1 MSLTWKESGLPGET
15 ATLALNPRVA
25 RRPITVAEFLRMGEV
40 GILNPR
46 DRVELIEGELIAMA
60 PIGANHAGTVIALND
75 SLTTATR
82 GRALVSPQ
90 NPVQL
95 NDRNLP
101 QPDYAVLVPRP
112 DRYRTAH
119 PRPHEVLLLIEVA
132 DSSLE
137 YDQDVKRALYARNGI
152 RELWIVNLVDGDV
165 EVCRSPGPDGYASV
179 TTVGRSG
186 VLEPKQ
192 LPGARILVADIL
204 G

>member
-1 MSLTWKESGLPGET
+1 
-15 ATLALNPRVA
+15 
-25 RRPITVAEFLRMGEV
+25 MGEV
-40 GILNPR
+40 GILSPR

-60 PIGANHAGTVIALND
+60 PIGANHAGTVIALFEA
-75 SLTTATR
+75 LAAAMR

-90 NPVQL
+90 NPVRL
-95 NDRNLP
+95 SDRSLP

-137 YDQDVKRALYARNGI
+137 YDRDVKRALYARHGI

-179 TTVGRSG
+179 TTVGRDG
-186 VLEPKQ
+186 VLEAGL
-192 LPGARILVADIL
+192 LPGAGIKVAEIL

>member
-1 MSLTWKESGLPGET
+1 MSLAWKEGGLPGET
-15 ATLALNPRVA
+15 ATLALDPRVS

-60 PIGANHAGTVIALND
+60 PIGTDHAGTVIALFEVLAD
-75 SLTTATR
+75 ATR

-95 NDRNLP
+95 SNRSLP

-112 DRYRTAH
+112 DRYRTSH

-132 DSSLE
+132 NSSLD
-137 YDQDVKRALYARNGI
+137 YDRGVKRALYARHGI
-152 RELWIVNLVDGDV
+152 SEFWIINLVDGDV
-165 EVCRSPGPDGYASV
+165 EVCRSPGRDGYASV
-179 TTVGRSG
+179 TTFGRDA
-186 VLEPKQ
+186 VLEPEL
-192 LPGARILVADIL
+192 LPGARIRVADIL